1 MSEQDLIDLGFERCD
16 EDDLGDKFY
25 YYCYDINGEAGC
37 GSLISDTDD
46 ELRDKGETDWKVYAW
61 DIHENLVFE
70 DKEDVKIYI
79 DVLERNILQKEL

>member
-1 MSEQDLIDLGFERCD
+1 MTEQDLIDLGFDKFEQND
-16 EDDLGDKFY
+16 EEDRFY
-25 YYCYDINGEAGC
+25 YYCYDLNGEEGG
-37 GSLISDTDD
+37 GSLISLAND
-46 ELRDKGETDWKVYAW
+46 EVKDGNWKVYAW

>member
-1 MSEQDLIDLGFERCD
+1 MSEQDLIDLGFDKFEQNDD
-16 EDDLGDKFY
+16 EDNFY
-25 YYCYDINGEAGC
+25 YYYYDLNGESGC

-46 ELRDKGETDWKVYAW
+46 EMVDGNWKVYAW
-61 DIHENLVFE
+61 DINENLVFE

>member
-1 MSEQDLIDLGFERCD
+1 MSEQDLLDLGFERCD

-25 YYCYDINGEAGC
+25 YYCYDINGKAGC

-46 ELRDKGETDWKVYAW
+46 TVVDGNWKVYGV
-61 DIHENLVFE
+61 DIDENLVFE